1 MKVVAV
7 EHERLVCFEMESRLF
22 FHGEIL
28 VPGKA
33 SPEVT
38 AEA

>member
-1 MKVVAV
+1 MKGLSVLNWKAD
-7 EHERLVCFEMESRLF
+7 CFLARDLF